1 MFKCYVNWPLT
12 LNLEMYLKIDQNT
25 VSKSD
30 LERVLSDILVINEV
44 NGNSY
49 SLSIRE
55 SPLVKFTQ

>member
-1 MFKCYVNWPLT
+1 
-12 LNLEMYLKIDQNT
+12 MYLKIDQNT